1 MNARRLHRLKA
12 CGAFDAHEVA
22 RQDVIADI
30 EEHITLSTVD
40 IARCVGD
47 FGARNRV
54 YMQVCA
60 ACGTRDPNDPCSHV
74 VSLRELPASHWLRV
88 LRLYGSRLPFKSH
101 IVNFKV
107 RKCD

>member
-1 MNARRLHRLKA
+1 M
-12 CGAFDAHEVA
+12 
-22 RQDVIADI
+22 
-30 EEHITLSTVD
+30 TLSTVD
-40 IARCVGD
+40 IARCVGG

-54 YMQVCA
+54 DMQVRA
-60 ACGTRDPNDPCSHV
+60 ARGTRGPDDPCSLV